1 MARNV
6 VVEKNFVQIL
16 VFIFGSGQVIH
27 SIFVMSVSN
36 ECLLKLKKCLGPND
50 YCFKLLRRTN
60 KVTLSRQM
68 YFYKANVRRLVYLLT
83 CSLLCLNFFVYCVH
97 SSENLKIY
105 VETPSICFVT
115 IPHLPNANSN
125 KQNVGSLQVYFNWS
139 ISKKARNIYH
149 IRIRNKL
156 VFEAIVILNHI
167 RKVLVNCH
175 VG

>member
-1 MARNV
+1 MSYVLFEGINQSFIYKKFGKECGSR
-6 VVEKNFVQIL
+6 KKLCPNFG
-16 VFIFGSGQVIH
+16 FNFGPGQVIH

-68 YFYKANVRRLVYLLT
+68 YFYKANVRRLVYLLI

-97 SSENLKIY
+97 SSENLQIY
-105 VETPSICFVT
+105 METPSICFVT

-125 KQNVGSLQVYFNWS
+125 KQNVGSLQVYFN
-139 ISKKARNIYH
+139 
-149 IRIRNKL
+149 
-156 VFEAIVILNHI
+156 
-167 RKVLVNCH
+167 
-175 VG
+175 

>member
-27 SIFVMSVSN
+27 SIFVMSVNN
-36 ECLLKLKKCLGPND
+36 ECLLKLKKCLGPNY
-50 YCFKLLRRTN
+50 YCFKLLRGTN

-68 YFYKANVRRLVYLLT
+68 YFYKANVWRLVYFLI
-83 CSLLCLNFFVYCVH
+83 C
-97 SSENLKIY
+97 SENLQIY
-105 VETPSICFVT
+105 METPSICFVT

-149 IRIRNKL
+149 TRIRNKL